1 MGKKKTNFKLDQ
13 DLFSEE
19 SIIKNTVSNS
29 KIIPRVKIKCKN
41 EKQKQF
47 LDCIDENQITICN
60 GPAGTGKS
68 FLAILKAID
77 YVQRTDND
85 YNKIYLLTPIV
96 EVGGING
103 SQTMGFL
110 PGDVNSK
117 ISSYL
122 QSMYYLIDKIIGRE
136 AREKM
141 FIDKIIEPLAFAYIR
156 GYNTD
161 GCVVVA
167 DEIQNCSIIEVKTLL
182 TRIGYNCKMILNGDL
197 QQIDRFRNK
206 QDSGLYDVIN
216 RLQGLNDIGIFEFDE
231 NDIVRNPLITELLK
245 RYY

>member
-1 MGKKKTNFKLDQ
+1 MGKKKNFKIDQ
-13 DLFSEE
+13 DLFSDE
-19 SIIKNTVSNS
+19 SIAKNTVNNN

-68 FLAILKAID
+68 HLAVLKAID
-77 YVQRTDND
+77 YIQRTDNE
-85 YNKIYLLTPIV
+85 YHKIYLLTPIV

-103 SQTMGFL
+103 SQSMGFL

-117 ISSYL
+117 IFNYL
-122 QSMYYLIDKIIGRE
+122 QSSYYLIDKIIGKD

-141 FIDKIIEPLAFAYIR
+141 MNDKIIEPLAFAYIR
-156 GYNTD
+156 GYNLD
-161 GCVVVA
+161 SCVIIG
-167 DEIQNCSIIEVKTLL
+167 DEIQNCSVLEIKTLL

-197 QQIDRFRNK
+197 QQIDKFKNK

-216 RLQGLNDIGIFEFDE
+216 RLHNLNDIGIFEFDE
-231 NDIVRNPLITELLK
+231 NDIVRNPLITEILK